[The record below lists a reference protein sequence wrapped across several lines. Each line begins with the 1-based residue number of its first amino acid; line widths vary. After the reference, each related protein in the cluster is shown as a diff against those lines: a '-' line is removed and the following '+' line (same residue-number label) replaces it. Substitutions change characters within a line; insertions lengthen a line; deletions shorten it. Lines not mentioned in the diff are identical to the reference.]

1 MFMALSIVGL
11 IAFSFSQDFLT
22 GHFKKNEI
30 SFLEWLV
37 GKDGTHLGM
46 YVWGLTVSYCN
57 PNRRG
62 GALLRPV
69 CAHRICG

>member
-37 GKDGTHLGM
+37 GKDGT
-46 YVWGLTVSYCN
+46 
-57 PNRRG
+57 RRG
-62 GALLRPV
+62 GALLRPA